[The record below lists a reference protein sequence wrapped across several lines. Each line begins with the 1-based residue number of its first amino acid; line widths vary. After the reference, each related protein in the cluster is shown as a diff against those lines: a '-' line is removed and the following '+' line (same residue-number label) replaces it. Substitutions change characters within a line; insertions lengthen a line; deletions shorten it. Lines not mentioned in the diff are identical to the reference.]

1 MADPEGST
9 PLAQPGG
16 ARLRWPTL
24 LAFGLPA
31 LPLTVVGVPLVLL
44 VVPLY
49 AQDLGVSAAAVAL
62 VFALARLFDGV
73 IDPAVGILSDRYSSR
88 FGRRR
93 PWVVLG
99 TPVLVAGIWLVF
111 LPGASS
117 SATSLMVSLVI
128 LYLGWSL
135 VILPYAAWGAELS
148 SDYRERTQITSVRQ
162 VFLMLGTV
170 AAVVIQAIPALLG
183 SPGTAAAMS
192 LLGITAMIA
201 IPLAIL
207 VLIAL
212 VPEPERAAAPAG
224 APLAWR
230 DGLRLIAGNAP
241 FRRLLGA
248 YFLNAAGGAATSSL
262 FVFYVTHV
270 LKAPEK
276 VPLFLLSYFA
286 AGILGAPLW
295 VWLARR
301 HDKHRVWV
309 GSMLWACAWF
319 ACVPL
324 LGPDHAWL
332 YLVVVVA
339 TGISLGADYS
349 LPASMNAD
357 VIDLDTAQSGKV
369 RTGLFIALWEMASK
383 AAQALG
389 VAVALPLVASF
400 GFAPANPDNGPVA
413 LQALS
418 VTYALVPALLALSS
432 IVLMWRFP
440 LGAEAH
446 AAVRARLALNAPPP
460 AA

>member
-1 MADPEGST
+1 MGDPEGSR
-9 PLAQPGG
+9 PKSSSG
-16 ARLRWPTL
+16 AGRLGWRTL
-24 LAFGLPA
+24 LSFGLPA

-49 AQDLGVSAAAVAL
+49 AQDLGISAASVAL

-73 IDPAVGILSDRYSSR
+73 IDPAVGMLSDRFSSR

-99 TPVLVAGIWLVF
+99 TPVLVTGIWLVF
-111 LPGASS
+111 LPGATS
-117 SATSLMVSLVI
+117 SAAYLMASLVT

-148 SDYRERTQITSVRQ
+148 GDYRERTRITTVRQ

-170 AAVVIQAIPALLG
+170 AAVVIQAIPAQMG
-183 SPGTAAAMS
+183 HPGTAAAMS

-201 IPLAIL
+201 IPVAIL
-207 VLIAL
+207 VLVTQ
-212 VPEPERAAAPAG
+212 VPEPRVTVAG
-224 APLAWR
+224 GHLAWR
-230 DGLRLIAGNAP
+230 DGIRLIAGNAP

-270 LKAPEK
+270 LRAPDQ

-295 VWLARR
+295 VWLARH
-301 HDKHRVWV
+301 HDKHRVWI

-324 LGPDHAWL
+324 LGPEHAQL
-332 YLVVVVA
+332 YLLVVVA

-400 GFAPANPDNGPVA
+400 GFAPASQENTPAA

-418 VTYALVPALLALSS
+418 ITYALVPALLALCS
-432 IVLMWRFP
+432 VWLMWRFP
-440 LGAEAH
+440 LGAVAH
-446 AAVRARLALNAPPP
+446 AGVQARLTALRSPPP

>member
-1 MADPEGST
+1 MDAPEGST
-9 PLAQPGG
+9 PRQGGG
-16 ARLRWPTL
+16 AGRLGWRTL

-73 IDPAVGILSDRYSSR
+73 IDPAVGMLSDRFSSR

-93 PWVVLG
+93 PWIVLG
-99 TPVLVAGIWLVF
+99 TPVLVTGIWLVF
-111 LPGASS
+111 LPGPTS
-117 SATSLMVSLVI
+117 SAAYLMASLVT

-148 SDYRERTQITSVRQ
+148 SDYQERTRITTVRQ

-170 AAVVIQAIPALLG
+170 AAVAIQAIPAQLG
-183 SPGTAAAMS
+183 HPGTLAAMS
-192 LLGITAMIA
+192 LLGVTAMIA

-207 VLIAL
+207 VLLVL
-212 VPEPERAAAPAG
+212 VPEPAAAAAG

-230 DGLRLIAGNAP
+230 DGLRLIAGNGP

-262 FVFYVTHV
+262 FFFFVTFV
-270 LKAPEK
+270 LEAPDK

-301 HDKHRVWV
+301 HDKHRVWI

-324 LGPDHAWL
+324 LGPDHPWL
-332 YLVVVVA
+332 FLLVVVA
-339 TGISLGADYS
+339 TGVSLGADYS

-357 VIDLDTAQSGKV
+357 VIDLDTVQSGKV

-400 GFAPANPDNGPVA
+400 GFDPACQNNTPAA

-418 VTYALVPALLALSS
+418 ITYALVPALLALCS
-432 IVLMWRFP
+432 VLLMWRFP
-440 LGAEAH
+440 LGAAAH
-446 AAVRARLALNAPPP
+446 AGVQARLSALRSPPP